1 MPDATYFRQKVQR
14 CRELMSIAI
23 APEVREQLTLWVD
36 EFEAQ
41 AKSLDA
47 QAARN
52 DAPAAT
58 EPLVTPT
65 AASSAGDGVKKERPR
80 PVRGGAE

>member
-1 MPDATYFRQKVQR
+1 MPDAGYFRQKAQR

-23 APEVREQLTLWVD
+23 APEVREQLALWAD
-36 EFEAQ
+36 GFEAQ

-47 QAARN
+47 QAARD

-58 EPLVTPT
+58 
-65 AASSAGDGVKKERPR
+65 GR
-80 PVRGGAE
+80 